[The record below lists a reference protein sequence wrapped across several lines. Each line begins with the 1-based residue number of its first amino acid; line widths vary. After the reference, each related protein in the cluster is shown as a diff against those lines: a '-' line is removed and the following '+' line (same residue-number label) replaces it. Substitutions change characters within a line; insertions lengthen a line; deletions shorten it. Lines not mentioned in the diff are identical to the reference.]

1 MATIHNLYLTDQ
13 DSLNKIERFAE
24 DVSNYYHLD
33 DTYFSNV
40 IVCLDTLKTFCDD
53 QYKEQKWALDIEV
66 FSDRK
71 GLVFSVKDKG
81 DILNA
86 AMVPEE
92 FTAELLDSKPGEMLF
107 TLGSLTDSF
116 TGNADENTLEL
127 TFSTHSMHKDLA
139 IKRVTLL
146 HEYFNHHVKVRSN

>member
-40 IVCLDTLKTFCDD
+40 IVCLDTLKAFCDE
-53 QYKEQKWALDIEV
+53 QYNEQAWALDIEV
-66 FSDRK
+66 FSERK
-71 GLVFSVKDKG
+71 GLVFSVRDTG
-81 DILNA
+81 DLLNA
-86 AMVPEE
+86 SMVPGQ
-92 FTAELLDSKPGEMLF
+92 FTPEMLDSSAGEMLF
-107 TLGSLTDSF
+107 TLGSLTDCF
-116 TGNADENTLEL
+116 TGNTDDNTLEL

-139 IKRVTLL
+139 VKRVALL
-146 HEYFNHHVKVRSN
+146 NEYFTQHIKVSSN